1 MKSTHN
7 RFAGILWGMLS
18 GASFGLIPL
27 FTLPLLAEG
36 VTTDSV
42 LFYRFATSAII
53 IGLILLLRGESF
65 RINKHQAIRLTLLGL
80 LYMSSSFFLLWGYE
94 FMAAGIATAV
104 HFLYPVCVVLL
115 MTLFFGERASV
126 KNFGAVILAVIGV
139 AVLSSAESGL
149 SHSTSTQGII
159 IVIISS
165 LAYAIYII
173 GVKKMNIG
181 TLSDF
186 KLSFYVIST
195 TALMFLIKATLMGDG
210 ITVVQNATQTTN
222 IILLALIP
230 TVLSNFALIKAIKS
244 V

>member
-1 MKSTHN
+1 
-7 RFAGILWGMLS
+7 
-18 GASFGLIPL
+18 
-27 FTLPLLAEG
+27 
-36 VTTDSV
+36 
-42 LFYRFATSAII
+42 
-53 IGLILLLRGESF
+53 
-65 RINKHQAIRLTLLGL
+65 
-80 LYMSSSFFLLWGYE
+80 
-94 FMAAGIATAV
+94 AGIATAV

-195 TALMFLIKATLMGDG
+195 TALMFLIKATLMVDG

-244 V
+244 VGSTTTSILGALEPMTAVTIGVLVFNEHTSTSHIIGIILIIGAVITIILKRTDFTIKKKLF